1 MSLQSLREQALARTR
16 TALLRRQVVLDE
28 ALDKA
33 ATEARQHATDA
44 RNRVVLHEVEQDR
57 DEPGGRYSD
66 APEGGARLAALEA
79 AAVDAEQAAEDAER
93 DAAPEASAPAP
104 GATLEISLRWSTPAA
119 VP

>member
-57 DEPGGRYSD
+57 MSRADGTATPPRVVP
-66 APEGGARLAALEA
+66 AWRRWRLPLWTLS
-79 AAVDAEQAAEDAER
+79 R
-93 DAAPEASAPAP
+93 LPRMPNGMPPPPPCIWSSAGSPP
-104 GATLEISLRWSTPAA
+104 TNTSR
-119 VP
+119 